1 MILSSSPR
9 SAEPQPSLVKSF
21 LMKKI
26 AILITLLCL
35 AVAIPSA
42 AQSMSD
48 QQLVRYIMQEKEKG
62 TDQTEIIQNV
72 MKRGVTIEQL
82 RRVRKKLEAEQK
94 QLGASDLTGQKQQ
107 DTKNRLRNQ
116 RERDLDDRQKRN
128 NYMIRSQRED
138 MDYRYMTPEERQQ
151 MIEEES
157 QYFDLDSLDYY
168 SKQIPK
174 DQQVYG
180 RDIFNQKSLSFE
192 PNQNM
197 ATPMNYRLGPG
208 DVVIIDVWGASQE
221 TFSETVSPDGT
232 VTIEGVGPIKLGGL
246 SVSAA
251 TSRLKSRLGEFYS
264 DCRVS
269 LSVGETRSIVVQVLG
284 DVVMPGTYTLS
295 SLSSAFNALYAA
307 GGISEIGTL
316 RDIKVYR
323 GGRVVARIDVYDF
336 LTKGDSSGD
345 VRLQDN
351 DVIIVGNYECLV
363 EVRGKVK
370 RPMFY
375 EMKKSESVQRVL
387 ELAGGFAG
395 DAYTK
400 SIRLVRK
407 SGDEYSIYNVE
418 EFEMN
423 GFTLADGDSIFVDS
437 VMPRFR
443 NMVEVRGAVKHPGM
457 FQMDKIQSVREL
469 VNAAEGLREDA
480 FTERAV
486 MHREK
491 DDLTLEMVSIDINGI
506 MEGRV
511 ADVAL
516 KKNDVLYIPSKV
528 ELQGEQT
535 LRINGEVNFPGT
547 YQYADNTTIKD
558 LILQAGGLTRAASTA
573 KIDVFRRNYV
583 PDAQQTSMELA
594 QIFTFNLA
602 NGFIVEDT
610 AFVLQPFDEVQ
621 VRKSPTYAEQQN
633 VRVLGAI
640 NFEGEYAMTSREF
653 HLSDL
658 VNIAGGLSSVA
669 YAKGARLIRQM
680 TTEEREQREAAL
692 RTSQIA
698 LYEQALE
705 SDKIFDMARADSLL
719 EMKMNLGNTYN
730 VAINLDEAISN
741 PGGAE
746 DIALRANDLLIVP
759 QFSNTV
765 KISGEVM
772 YPISVNYQKGANL
785 SHYIKSAGGYSRR
798 ASKKQTY
805 AIYMNGSVDKLGKR
819 ASSKH
824 IEPGCEIVIPTKPK
838 KEGMSTAEISVLG
851 TSAASLTTMVVALI
865 NLLK

>member
-1 MILSSSPR
+1 
-9 SAEPQPSLVKSF
+9 
-21 LMKKI
+21 MKKI
-26 AILITLLCL
+26 AISLIIFTFA
-35 AVAIPSA
+35 AVVPAA

-48 QQLVRYIMQEKEKG
+48 QQLVRYVLQEKEKG
-62 TDQTEIIQNV
+62 TDQQTIVQNLL
-72 MKRGVTIEQL
+72 KRGVTAEQL
-82 RRVRKKLEAEQK
+82 RRVRKKVEAEQK
-94 QLGASDLTGQKQQ
+94 QLGASDLTGKNQQ
-107 DTKNRLRNQ
+107 QSKNRLRNQ
-116 RERDLDDRQKRN
+116 RERDGDDRQKRD

-138 MDYRYMTPEERQQ
+138 QDYRYMTREERLQ

-157 QYFDLDSLDYY
+157 DYFDLDSLDYY

-174 DQQVYG
+174 DQQVWG
-180 RDIFNQKSLSFE
+180 RDIFNQKNLSFE

-197 ATPMNYRLGPG
+197 ATPVNYRLGPG

-221 TFSETVSPDGT
+221 TFTETVSPDGT
-232 VTIEGVGPIKLGGL
+232 ITIEGVGPIKLAGL
-246 SVSAA
+246 SVGAA

-269 LSVGETRSIVVQVLG
+269 LSVGETRSIIVQVLG

-323 GGRVVARIDVYDF
+323 GGRIISRIDVYDY
-336 LTKGDSSGD
+336 LTKGDSRGD
-345 VRLQDN
+345 IRLSDN

-375 EMKKSESVQRVL
+375 EMKKDESVQRVI
-387 ELAGGFAG
+387 ELAGGFTG

-400 SIRLVRK
+400 RIRLVRK
-407 SGDEYSIYNVE
+407 AGEEMSIHNIE

-437 VMPRFR
+437 VVPRFR
-443 NMVEVRGAVKHPGM
+443 NLVEVRGAVMHPGQ
-457 FQMDKIQSVREL
+457 FQMDGTIQSVREL

-491 DDLTLEMVSIDINGI
+491 DDLTLEMVSLDIKGI
-506 MEGRV
+506 MDGSV
-511 ADVAL
+511 ADVPL
-516 KKNDVLYIPSKV
+516 KKNDVLYIPSQV
-528 ELQGEQT
+528 DLQGEQT
-535 LRINGEVNFPGT
+535 LRINGEVNYPGT
-547 YQYADNTTIKD
+547 YQFAENTTVKD

-583 PDAQQTSMELA
+583 PDAKETSMDLA

-633 VRVLGAI
+633 VRVSGAV
-640 NFEGEYAMTSREF
+640 NFDGEYAMTNREF

-658 VNIAGGLSSVA
+658 IKIAGGLSEVA

-680 TTEEREQREAAL
+680 TAEEREQREAAL

-705 SDKIFDMARADSLL
+705 GDNNFDIARADSLL
-719 EMKMNLGNTYN
+719 EMKMNLGNNYN
-730 VAINLDEAISN
+730 VAINLEEAIKN
-741 PGGAE
+741 PGGSE
-746 DIALRANDLLIVP
+746 DLALRANDQLIVP

-772 YPISVNYQKGANL
+772 YPISVNYKKGASL
-785 SHYIKSAGGYSRR
+785 SHYINSAGGYSQK

-805 AIYMNGSVDKLGKR
+805 AIYMNGSVDKLGRR
-819 ASSKH
+819 AGSKH

-838 KEGMSTAEISVLG
+838 KEGMSAAEVMSLASG
-851 TSAASLTTMVVALI
+851 TASLASVVVALI
-865 NLLK
+865 SILK

>member
-1 MILSSSPR
+1 
-9 SAEPQPSLVKSF
+9 
-21 LMKKI
+21 MKKI
-26 AILITLLCL
+26 AILIALFAFA
-35 AVAIPSA
+35 AVMPLS

-48 QQLVRYIMQEKEKG
+48 QQLIRYVMQEKEKG
-62 TDQTEIIQNV
+62 TDQQTIIANLV
-72 MKRGVTIEQL
+72 KRGVTPDQL
-82 RRVRKKLEAEQK
+82 RRVRKKVEAEQK
-94 QLGASDLTGQKQQ
+94 QLGASDLTGRNQQ
-107 DTKNRLRNQ
+107 QGRSRLRNQ
-116 RERDLDDRQKRN
+116 QERSNDDRQKRD

-138 MDYRYMTPEERQQ
+138 QDYRYMNRQDRLQ

-157 QYFDLDSLDYY
+157 DYFDLDSLDYY
-168 SKQIPK
+168 SRQIPK

-180 RDIFNQKSLSFE
+180 RNIFNQKNLSFE

-197 ATPMNYRLGPG
+197 ATPVNYRLGAG

-221 TFSETVSPDGT
+221 TFTETVSPDGT
-232 VTIEGVGPIKLGGL
+232 ITIEGVGPIKLGGL

-269 LSVGETRSIVVQVLG
+269 LSVGETRSIIVQVLG

-323 GGRVVARIDVYDF
+323 GGRIAARIDVYDY
-336 LTKGDSSGD
+336 LTKGDSRGD
-345 VRLQDN
+345 IRLQDN

-375 EMKKSESVQRVL
+375 EMRKNESVQRVL
-387 ELAGGFAG
+387 ELAGGFTG

-400 SIRLVRK
+400 SVRLVRK
-407 SGDEYSIYNVE
+407 SGDEYSIHNIE
-418 EFEMN
+418 EFELN

-457 FQMDKIQSVREL
+457 FQMDGKIQSVREL
-469 VNAAEGLREDA
+469 VTAAEGLREDA

-491 DDLTLEMVSIDINGI
+491 DDLTLEMVSLDIKGI
-506 MEGRV
+506 MDGSV
-511 ADVAL
+511 ADMAL

-528 ELQGEQT
+528 DLQGDQT
-535 LRINGEVNFPGT
+535 LRINGEVNYPGT
-547 YQYADNTTIKD
+547 YQFAENTTIKD

-583 PDAQQTSMELA
+583 PDAQQTSMDLA
-594 QIFTFNLA
+594 KIFTFNLA

-633 VRVLGAI
+633 VRISGAV

-658 VNIAGGLSSVA
+658 VKSAGGLSAVA
-669 YAKGARLIRQM
+669 YSKGARLIRQM
-680 TTEEREQREAAL
+680 TQEEREQREAAL

-705 SDKIFDMARADSLL
+705 GEKNFDMARADSLL
-719 EMKMNLGNTYN
+719 DMKMNLGNNYN
-730 VAINLDEAISN
+730 VAINLDEALAH

-746 DIALRANDLLIVP
+746 DIALRANDQLIVP
-759 QFSNTV
+759 QLSNTV

-772 YPISVNYQKGANL
+772 YPISVNYKEGANL
-785 SHYIKSAGGYSRR
+785 TYYINSAGGFSRK

-805 AIYMNGSVDKLGKR
+805 AIYMNGSVDKLGRR
-819 ASSKH
+819 AGSKH

>member
-1 MILSSSPR
+1 
-9 SAEPQPSLVKSF
+9 
-21 LMKKI
+21 MKKI
-26 AILITLLCL
+26 AISLIIFTFA
-35 AVAIPSA
+35 AVVPAA

-48 QQLVRYIMQEKEKG
+48 QQLVRYVLQEKEKG
-62 TDQTEIIQNV
+62 TDQQTIVQNLL
-72 MKRGVTIEQL
+72 KRGVTAEQL
-82 RRVRKKLEAEQK
+82 RRVRKKVEAEQK
-94 QLGASDLTGQKQQ
+94 QLGASDLTGKNQQ
-107 DTKNRLRNQ
+107 QSKNRLRNQ
-116 RERDLDDRQKRN
+116 RERDGDDRQKRD

-138 MDYRYMTPEERQQ
+138 QDYRYMTREERLQ

-157 QYFDLDSLDYY
+157 DYFDLDSLDYY

-174 DQQVYG
+174 DQQVWG
-180 RDIFNQKSLSFE
+180 RDIFNQKNLSFE

-197 ATPMNYRLGPG
+197 ATPVNYRLGPG

-221 TFSETVSPDGT
+221 TFTETVSPDGT
-232 VTIEGVGPIKLGGL
+232 ITIEGVGPIKLGGL

-251 TSRLKSRLGEFYS
+251 TSRLKARLGEFYS

-269 LSVGETRSIVVQVLG
+269 LSVGETRSIIVQVLG

-323 GGRVVARIDVYDF
+323 GGRIISRIDVYDY
-336 LTKGDSSGD
+336 LTKGDSRGD
-345 VRLQDN
+345 IRLSDN

-375 EMKKSESVQRVL
+375 EMKKDESVQRVI
-387 ELAGGFAG
+387 ELAGGFTG

-400 SIRLVRK
+400 RIRLVRK
-407 SGDEYSIYNVE
+407 AGEEMSIHNIE

-437 VMPRFR
+437 VVPRFR
-443 NMVEVRGAVKHPGM
+443 NLVEVRGAVMHPGQ
-457 FQMDKIQSVREL
+457 FQMDGKIQSVREL
-469 VNAAEGLREDA
+469 VTAAEGLREDA
-480 FTERAV
+480 FTDRAV

-491 DDLTLEMVSIDINGI
+491 DDLTLEMVSIDIKGI
-506 MEGRV
+506 MDGSV
-511 ADVAL
+511 ADVPL
-516 KKNDVLYIPSKV
+516 KKNDVLYIPSQV
-528 ELQGEQT
+528 DLQGEQT
-535 LRINGEVNFPGT
+535 LRINGEVNYPGI
-547 YQYADNTTIKD
+547 YQFAENTTVKD

-583 PDAQQTSMELA
+583 PDAKETSMDLA
-594 QIFTFNLA
+594 KIFTFNLA

-633 VRVLGAI
+633 VRVSGAV
-640 NFEGEYAMTSREF
+640 NFDGEYAMTNREF

-658 VNIAGGLSSVA
+658 VKIAGGLSEVA
-669 YAKGARLIRQM
+669 YARGARLIRQM
-680 TTEEREQREAAL
+680 TAEEREQREAAL

-705 SDKIFDMARADSLL
+705 GDKNFDMARADSLL
-719 EMKMNLGNTYN
+719 DMKMNLGNNYN
-730 VAINLDEAISN
+730 VAINLEEAIKN
-741 PGGAE
+741 PGGSE
-746 DIALRANDLLIVP
+746 DIALRANDQLIVP

-772 YPISVNYQKGANL
+772 YPISVNYKKGASL
-785 SHYIKSAGGYSRR
+785 SHYINSAGGYSQK

-805 AIYMNGSVDKLGKR
+805 AIYMNGSVDKLGRR
-819 ASSKH
+819 AGSKH